1 MNAEKSIAAIV
12 VAGLT
17 VLCCAGPL
25 LLATIGSV
33 AISAS
38 VLTGSLVIVAGVAV
52 VVVIG
57 LVGVWAYRRHRSANP
72 NAVDCCALES
82 AKRESNT

>member
-1 MNAEKSIAAIV
+1 MNAEKSIAAIA
-12 VAGLT
+12 VAGLA

-38 VLTGSLVIVAGVAV
+38 VLTGSLAIVGGVAG
-52 VVVIG
+52 IG
-57 LVGVWAYRRHRSANP
+57 LVGVWAYRRRRSGNQ

-82 AKRESNT
+82 AKRKSNT